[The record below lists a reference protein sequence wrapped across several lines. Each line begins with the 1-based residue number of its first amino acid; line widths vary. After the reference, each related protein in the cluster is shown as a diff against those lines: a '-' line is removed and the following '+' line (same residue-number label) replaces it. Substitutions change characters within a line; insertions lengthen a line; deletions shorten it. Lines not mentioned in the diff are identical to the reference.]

1 MASLC
6 DEPIFVLGHVKSG
19 TTLVQSLLDGHPDLF
34 VLPLELKFF
43 QHSNLPTFPP
53 GNRPRGGLPVHRV
66 PRKLERLPPGRV
78 LEEVLGTSDPADF
91 LAGRRVSR
99 NLPLDSWAFDR
110 ELFLRRVEAA
120 DRSSLRAAFVDLVE
134 AFHAAHRA
142 GGQGSGAGGEGS
154 GPGDAG
160 SGPGGDGAPPDGRE
174 DSSPRLVEK
183 TPQQEE
189 YARELARWF
198 PGARFVHVL
207 RNPYAVVNAESLD
220 KTVHRSRRHRVYRP
234 LAKSLYF
241 LERNRRYLDRYHVV
255 RFEDV
260 VLETGDTMREVADF
274 LGLPFRDSMTR
285 PTIGGRPW
293 GGNSRTVEEEFEGVD
308 PRPVDAFRD
317 QIAPL
322 DVALVNRYFGPMLA
336 RYGYER
342 LPDPGWRKWLPVGL
356 EPPNLY
362 VGNRLLLY
370 TNYL

>member
-6 DEPIFVLGHVKSG
+6 DEPIFVVGHVKSG
-19 TTLVQSLLDGHPDLF
+19 TTLVQSLLDAHPDLF

-43 QHSNLPTFPP
+43 QHSNLPTLPP
-53 GNRPRGGLPVHRV
+53 GNRPRGDLPVHRV
-66 PRKLERLPPGRV
+66 PRKLERLPPERV

-91 LAGRRVSR
+91 LAGRPVSR
-99 NLPLDSWAFDR
+99 NLPLEDWPFDR
-110 ELFLRRVEAA
+110 GVFRRRVEDA
-120 DRSSLRAAFVDLVE
+120 DLSSLRAAFVDLVE
-134 AFHAAHRA
+134 AFHAAHLAGRTGAAPSRA
-142 GGQGSGAGGEGS
+142 A
-154 GPGDAG
+154 
-160 SGPGGDGAPPDGRE
+160 
-174 DSSPRLVEK
+174 PRLVEK

-207 RNPYAVVNAESLD
+207 RSPYAVVNAEARD

-260 VLETGDTMREVADF
+260 VLETEETMREVARF
-274 LGLPFRDSMTR
+274 LDLPFRDSMTR
-285 PTIGGRPW
+285 PTIGGRTW
-293 GGNSRTVEEEFEGVD
+293 GGNSRTVDEEFDGVD
-308 PRPVDAFRD
+308 PRPVEAFRD

-322 DVALVNRYFGPMLA
+322 DVALVNRYFGPMLD

-362 VGNRLLLY
+362 VGNRVLLY
-370 TNYL
+370 TSYL